1 MSERN
6 HVMAGQVW
14 HRREETVAHAF
25 AYPLALLLVELTGAS
40 AGPLPKW
47 LFGTRRRPIT
57 LRDRDYV
64 NDESRPLLDKVRERA
79 GDEGLDF
86 SSGCVWM
93 LAQPR
98 ALGFLFNPIVLYFHV
113 PEGASSPDAVLAEVR
128 NTPWGERH
136 FYGHAQSEPGQRLV
150 FDHAKAFHVSPF
162 LPMDLRYH
170 WQIDWRDP
178 LRVRI
183 EAREGTR
190 TAFAAGMSLTAIDT
204 CGRRPVRPLLR
215 LLCQGLATRVRI
227 YAQALR
233 LWRRDAGFYRHPGK
247 IVKEGS

>member
-1 MSERN
+1 
-6 HVMAGQVW
+6 MAGQVW
-14 HRREETVAHAF
+14 HRRQEAVAHAF
-25 AYPLALLLVELTGAS
+25 AYPLSLLLVDLTRADAES
-40 AGPLPKW
+40 LPGW
-47 LFGTRRRPIT
+47 LFGKRWRPIT

-64 NDESRPLLDKVRERA
+64 NDAPDSLLEKVRERA
-79 GDEGLDF
+79 GAEGLDF
-86 SSGCVWM
+86 SRGCVWM

-113 PEGASSPDAVLAEVR
+113 PEGASAPDGVLAEVR

-136 FYGHAQSEPGQRLV
+136 FYGYAQAEPADRLV

-162 LPMDLRYH
+162 LPMELRYH
-170 WQIDWRDP
+170 WQIDWSDP

-183 EAREGTR
+183 WAREGTR
-190 TAFAAGMSLTAIDT
+190 TVFAAGMALSAIEPR
-204 CGRRPVRPLLR
+204 GVRSVRPLMR
-215 LLCQGLATRVRI
+215 LLFQGLVTRVRI

-233 LWRRDAGFYRHPGK
+233 LWRRGAGFYRHPEK